1 VRSGPSPLPR
11 VIFCHPPPREL
22 LAFPYS
28 RRQPAG
34 APSTARGLPESVP
47 CRSSSPSTAGM
58 GKKEARE
65 AASRPSTIGFTR
77 PPPAPVQNGVRK
89 GFVVLNLDG
98 TPEDV
103 RISWRA
109 TVGVQIVVF
118 QFNARPI
125 SIWSRSQKK
134 LHVAAIWTLL
144 SYLHFGGKWLC
155 AVIHGPSGYLDG
167 YTTQS
172 TGEGLRVKENMSDK
186 KGSRG
191 IYIERSELLPWD
203 GGYMYAA
210 KCRVGHLGLINSFS
224 SIYKTVQGIGPELK
238 DQTVISHGE
247 TLILHISEAGRSDIL
262 FSFIDS
268 NFISGC
274 LLGNDLLYSARH
286 WRSKSEKP
294 LRKMEEVYSPELA
307 DKSKGRMINQGAP
320 RSEGRRIAKFA
331 DKKKGN
337 MADEG
342 AKLVDKKGRIADE
355 EKEYGVELEE
365 ELSVLEDIRLLH
377 KPNYTRELFCL
388 DKMVVHL
395 AAGRPVSNAL
405 EEYLRPRASDPDSEY
420 LVTPFSKFNRSQEEK
435 KKETNPDIEKTT
447 SDMKR
452 LRAKLSDNL
461 HKSLNAVPNV
471 NMAVNRAGIANLGNT
486 CYASC
491 TLQSLHSIG
500 ELKSALYSYPDDVQ
514 VNEDQ
519 KSHNLTIATRNMF
532 HELDQNTGTVQPQHF
547 LQTLR
552 ESSPQFKEKE
562 GDGYRQ
568 QDAAEC
574 WTLLVNTI
582 SSTLT
587 TQASDPASAPIK
599 NIFKIDLLE
608 RHHCTAN
615 GEDKEYKNSVYD
627 LKCSISDRVH
637 HLNEGLKLLLKN
649 SVRACWYPRRKA
661 NKNEK

>member
-1 VRSGPSPLPR
+1 
-11 VIFCHPPPREL
+11 
-22 LAFPYS
+22 
-28 RRQPAG
+28 
-34 APSTARGLPESVP
+34 
-47 CRSSSPSTAGM
+47 
-58 GKKEARE
+58 
-65 AASRPSTIGFTR
+65 
-77 PPPAPVQNGVRK
+77 
-89 GFVVLNLDG
+89 
-98 TPEDV
+98 
-103 RISWRA
+103 
-109 TVGVQIVVF
+109 
-118 QFNARPI
+118 
-125 SIWSRSQKK
+125 
-134 LHVAAIWTLL
+134 
-144 SYLHFGGKWLC
+144 
-155 AVIHGPSGYLDG
+155 
-167 YTTQS
+167 
-172 TGEGLRVKENMSDK
+172 MSDK

-547 LQTLR
+547 LQ
-552 ESSPQFKEKE
+552 
-562 GDGYRQ
+562 
-568 QDAAEC
+568 DAAEC

-587 TQASDPASAPIK
+587 TQA
-599 NIFKIDLLE
+599 

-637 HLNEGLKLLLKN
+637 HLNEGLKLHLSSEVLKDSEN
-649 SVRACWYPRRKA
+649 GHPAHYTVTTNIFDMFVCYVFILARYLKIQFERAGIREGRQIKM
-661 NKNEK
+661 KNEVQYPLELDVLDFCSAELKTKIQACRQQLIGAENAGCNSLSTHVESSSSDMYKGK

>member
-1 VRSGPSPLPR
+1 
-11 VIFCHPPPREL
+11 
-22 LAFPYS
+22 
-28 RRQPAG
+28 
-34 APSTARGLPESVP
+34 
-47 CRSSSPSTAGM
+47 
-58 GKKEARE
+58 
-65 AASRPSTIGFTR
+65 
-77 PPPAPVQNGVRK
+77 
-89 GFVVLNLDG
+89 
-98 TPEDV
+98 
-103 RISWRA
+103 
-109 TVGVQIVVF
+109 
-118 QFNARPI
+118 
-125 SIWSRSQKK
+125 
-134 LHVAAIWTLL
+134 
-144 SYLHFGGKWLC
+144 
-155 AVIHGPSGYLDG
+155 
-167 YTTQS
+167 
-172 TGEGLRVKENMSDK
+172 
-186 KGSRG
+186 
-191 IYIERSELLPWD
+191 
-203 GGYMYAA
+203 
-210 KCRVGHLGLINSFS
+210 
-224 SIYKTVQGIGPELK
+224 
-238 DQTVISHGE
+238 
-247 TLILHISEAGRSDIL
+247 
-262 FSFIDS
+262 
-268 NFISGC
+268 
-274 LLGNDLLYSARH
+274 
-286 WRSKSEKP
+286 EKP

-661 NKNEK
+661 NKNEKLQYPLELDVLDFCSAELKTKIQACRQLIGAENAGCNSLSTHVESSSSDMYKDGPSLTGMYDLIAVVRHNGDTPDSGHYIAWVKQEGELWIQYDDAMATMHISHEVLNLCGGVLNLCGGGQIAYLCLYRARVVQGCLESARA